1 MVTRL
6 LGFARRELGYTRDVD
21 TNLMRLLRVLESV
34 VYGIVLVLAS
44 RLPEGD
50 EPDHDL
56 LATPF

>member
-1 MVTRL
+1 
-6 LGFARRELGYTRDVD
+6 
-21 TNLMRLLRVLESV
+21 MRVLRVLESV
-34 VYGIVLVLAS
+34 VYGIVLILAS

>member
-1 MVTRL
+1 M
-6 LGFARRELGYTRDVD
+6 LGFAPRARGYRGGVD
-21 TNLMRLLRVLESV
+21 PYLMRVLRVLESV

-56 LATPF
+56 LATPL